1 MHKNIL
7 EMYISERRIP
17 LNSIFKQINLH
28 AILPDAKFVLK
39 NFFPFYKYENGK
51 KTEIIMGIKYQV
63 VDILSFETFFVKV
76 PVTTPLI
83 PLEDLRKPNSRYFVD
98 FENAIVTFYVN
109 DGHVAASVSARTIKI
124 VDFDEEIHL

>member
-1 MHKNIL
+1 MNLFKNISL
-7 EMYISERRIP
+7 R
-17 LNSIFKQINLH
+17 
-28 AILPDAKFVLK
+28 AILPESKFVLK
-39 NFFPFYKYENGK
+39 SFFPFYKYENGN
-51 KTEIIMGIKYQV
+51 KTEVIMGIKYQV

-109 DGHVAASVSARTIKI
+109 NGRVAASVNAESIKI
-124 VDFDEEIHL
+124 LDYDEEIIL